1 MDLRRDQDHF
11 CVAKMEGKSMFMMK
25 GALALF
31 MSLAIG
37 YILCVLANK
46 QKKGLLQT
54 VGYTFGTAIIVLS
67 LLYSALDSC
76 AMMLDKGKMWHGSK
90 GMKCHAGMSM
100 KGKVR

>member
-1 MDLRRDQDHF
+1 
-11 CVAKMEGKSMFMMK
+11 MFMMR

-37 YILCVLANK
+37 YVLCILANK

-54 VGYTFGTAIIVLS
+54 VGYTLGTAIIVLS

-76 AMMLDKGKMWHGSK
+76 AMMCDNGKMGRGQKS
-90 GMKCHAGMSM
+90 MKCNAGMFM
-100 KGKVR
+100 KGQMK